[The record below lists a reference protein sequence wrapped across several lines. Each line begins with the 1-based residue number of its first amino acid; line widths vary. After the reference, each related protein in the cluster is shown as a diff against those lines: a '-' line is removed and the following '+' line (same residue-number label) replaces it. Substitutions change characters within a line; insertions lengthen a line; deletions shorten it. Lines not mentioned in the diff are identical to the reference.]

1 MSDENGLTVRAA
13 EEAELAQVG
22 ELTLAAYVADGLIDT
37 DNPYV
42 AFLTDTVKRSRE
54 AELLVAVD
62 DTGAVLGTVTLCA
75 PGTPYAELSGPGEFE
90 FRMLAV
96 SPSARGRGV
105 AGALV
110 GVVLDRA
117 RQAGAKRIVLSS
129 MDKMRTAHRLYE
141 RMGFRRAPELDWQ
154 PGDGA
159 NLWGFVLDL

>member
-1 MSDENGLTVRAA
+1 MSDGNGLTIRPA
-13 EEAELAQVG
+13 EEAELAEVG
-22 ELTLAAYVADGLIDT
+22 ELTLAAYVADGLIDVG
-37 DNPYV
+37 NPYV
-42 AFLTDTVKRSRE
+42 AFLTDTVRRRRE

-62 DTGAVLGTVTLCA
+62 DAGQVLGTVTLCA

-96 SPSARGRGV
+96 SPAARGRGV

-117 RQAGAKRIVLSS
+117 REAGAKRIVLSS
-129 MDKMRTAHRLYE
+129 MDRMRTAHRLYE